1 MKIQTRYGRA
11 LAERG
16 SSHPA
21 AGFSLAEMMVVIVII
36 GLLATMVVPNV
47 LRYLGNA
54 NSTKVEADMNQIT
67 TAISTYTIQNKM
79 RPPESLEELINPED
93 GGGSYF
99 TAKKMPL
106 DPWGNEYVYERNGS
120 EFELISY
127 GRDQVPGGE
136 GDDAD
141 IIWSELEEQ

>member
-1 MKIQTRYGRA
+1 MQIQTRYGRA

-67 TAISTYTIQNKM
+67 TAISTYTCLLYTS
-79 RPPESLEELINPED
+79 PSP
-93 GGGSYF
+93 
-99 TAKKMPL
+99 
-106 DPWGNEYVYERNGS
+106 
-120 EFELISY
+120 
-127 GRDQVPGGE
+127 RDQRGSRMPSS
-136 GDDAD
+136 A
-141 IIWSELEEQ
+141 